1 VAIAKKIL
9 ITTESLETFVLQINR
24 KGRAFGHCV
33 HCDREIEVLS
43 IDQAVTVCGLSTLEL
58 IQKVKTNEIHGIE
71 TDSGHILVCRESLP
85 ERVVRKGE
93 KI

>member
-1 VAIAKKIL
+1 
-9 ITTESLETFVLQINR
+9 
-24 KGRAFGHCV
+24 
-33 HCDREIEVLS
+33 
-43 IDQAVTVCGLSTLEL
+43 VCGLSTLEL